1 MKQITKIIALA
12 MSFSV
17 VFAAT
22 AQDAVPAKPAPVVK
36 PAPVPAKP
44 APVVKPAPVP
54 VKPTPV
60 VKPAPVPVKPTS
72 VVKPAPVPV
81 QAVSVV
87 KPEPTPVPPVPV
99 VKPEPAPVP
108 PVPVVKPEPAPVPPV
123 PVVKPEP
130 APVQPVP
137 VKPVPIPVPV
147 PVPVAPVNSSS
158 EIVVPEDFTLA
169 TDKPL
174 TLYFKGPD
182 SVRVNVYSAADPT
195 AAAPMVRPDYSTLIG
210 TFSADDQPKSVTF
223 SPNWKILVLEWL
235 PDRSGSEAR
244 YSSMNVLAGQN
255 RAEYPKQ

>member
-54 VKPTPV
+54 AKPAPV
-60 VKPAPVPVKPTS
+60 VKPAPVPAKPVSVVKPAPAPAKPAPMVKPAPVPAKPAP
-72 VVKPAPVPV
+72 VVKPAPVP
-81 QAVSVV
+81 A
-87 KPEPTPVPPVPV
+87 K
-99 VKPEPAPVP
+99 PAPVQ
-108 PVPVVKPEPAPVPPV
+108 PV

-137 VKPVPIPVPV
+137 EVKPEPVKPVPIPVPVPV

>member
-1 MKQITKIIALA
+1 MMKQITKIIALA

-54 VKPTPV
+54 AKPAPV
-60 VKPAPVPVKPTS
+60 VKPAPVPAKPAP
-72 VVKPAPVPV
+72 VVKPAPVP
-81 QAVSVV
+81 A
-87 KPEPTPVPPVPV
+87 KPAPV
-99 VKPEPAPVP
+99 VKPAPVLAKPSPVMKPAPVP
-108 PVPVVKPEPAPVPPV
+108 AKPAPVQPV

-130 APVQPVP
+130 APVQPVLEVKPEP

-235 PDRSGSEAR
+235 PDRSGREAR

-255 RAEYPKQ
+255 RAEYPK

>member
-1 MKQITKIIALA
+1 AP
-12 MSFSV
+12 
-17 VFAAT
+17 
-22 AQDAVPAKPAPVVK
+22 VPAKPAPVVK

-44 APVVKPAPVP
+44 
-54 VKPTPV
+54 TPV
-60 VKPAPVPVKPTS
+60 
-72 VVKPAPVPV
+72 
-81 QAVSVV
+81 Q
-87 KPEPTPVPPVPV
+87 
-99 VKPEPAPVP
+99 
-108 PVPVVKPEPAPVPPV
+108 PV

-130 APVQPVP
+130 APVQPVPEVKPEP